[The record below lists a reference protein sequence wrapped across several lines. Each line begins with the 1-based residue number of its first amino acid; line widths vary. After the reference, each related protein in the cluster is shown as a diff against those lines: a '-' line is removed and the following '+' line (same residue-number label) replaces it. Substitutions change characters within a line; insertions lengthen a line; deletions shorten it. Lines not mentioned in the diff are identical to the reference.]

1 MSKNVREVALQILI
15 QIEKEQAYSN
25 LLLNQT
31 INNGEIEK
39 RDVGLLTELV
49 YGTVQRKLTL
59 TFFLTPFVKKGLES
73 LEPWV
78 KTLLQMS
85 VYQLVYLERVPERA
99 VIHEAVTIAKKRGHD
114 GTASLVNGILRSV
127 QREGV
132 PSFEKVTNQTKR
144 LAFEY
149 SFPKWLVRRWLTTYG
164 EEETREMMKM
174 SLKPPVVSL
183 RVNQLKTNQDDLA
196 KILKEEGVLTRKGE
210 LSSDALIV
218 EEGNAFKTNAYRS
231 GLFTAQDESSMLV
244 AKALGPK
251 AGEHILD
258 SCAAPGGKS
267 THIAELMNNEG
278 TLLSVDLHEHKVQL
292 IREQAKRLDLSMI
305 EVVAA
310 DVRAFSQKTP
320 VESFDAILLDAPC
333 SGLGVIRRKPDIKW
347 AKKESDIQDIA
358 EIQAMILEAVAPLLK
373 KGGRLVYSTCTI
385 DQEENEAIVEHFIQT
400 HPEFQWD
407 ITLSDRLPE
416 KIVQSKRYK
425 GGSVTILPHDYETDG
440 FFIASLMKK

>member
-1 MSKNVREVALQILI
+1 MREVALQVLI

-31 INNGEIEK
+31 INSGEVEK
-39 RDVGLLTELV
+39 RDIGLLTELV

-149 SFPKWLVRRWLTTYG
+149 SFPKWMVRRWLATYG
-164 EEETREMMKM
+164 EEETREMMKV

-183 RVNQLKTNQDDLA
+183 RVNQLKTNQEDLM

-278 TLLSVDLHEHKVQL
+278 SLLSVDLHEHKVQL

-320 VESFDAILLDAPC
+320 AQSFDAILLDAPC

-416 KIVQSKRYK
+416 EIVQSKRYK
-425 GGSVTILPHDYETDG
+425 DGYVTILPHDYETDG
-440 FFIASLMKK
+440 FFIASLKKK

>member
-1 MSKNVREVALQILI
+1 MSKNVREVALQVLI

-31 INNGEIEK
+31 INSGEVEK
-39 RDVGLLTELV
+39 RDIGLLTELV

-149 SFPKWLVRRWLTTYG
+149 SFPKWMVRRWLATYG
-164 EEETREMMKM
+164 EEETREMMKV

-183 RVNQLKTNQDDLA
+183 RVNQLKTNQEDLM

-278 TLLSVDLHEHKVQL
+278 SLLSVDLHEHKVQL

-320 VESFDAILLDAPC
+320 AQSFDAILLDAPC

-416 KIVQSKRYK
+416 EIVQSKRYK
-425 GGSVTILPHDYETDG
+425 DGYVTILPHDYETDG
-440 FFIASLMKK
+440 FFIASLKKK